1 MQAGRAPAVLA
12 LIHIKLFQRKIFRS
26 DAVWSAFDFLCVA
39 FEAACEWIGGHRR
52 QSGLWL
58 MIVGNYSQR
67 FWRYLAVGPTVAILF
82 GAGVFV
88 WESLPPRTIVMA
100 TGAEGGANYEFGVR
114 YREALAR
121 EGVRLQLQPTTG
133 SLENLRRLRDSKSGV
148 SVGFLQGGS
157 TTKKESPEL
166 ESLGT
171 MFYEPLW
178 LFRRAEIGNG
188 MYRLRSRRLS
198 IGPEGSGGRALALR
212 IMSRTKI
219 DSIVGEVSGFPPHVA
234 AEKLIAG
241 EIDAAFIVTGWESP
255 AIQSLLNTEG
265 IDLDSYLYADALI
278 AIYPFLHKL
287 VLPAGVID
295 LLPPHPPADVVLLA
309 PKASLAV
316 RADLHPAL
324 QYLLLEAAVQIHSH
338 PGIFQKA
345 GQFPAA
351 EAIDL
356 PLSGEAHRFYKS
368 GRPFLQG
375 YLPFWIATLVEKILV
390 VLIPL
395 AALLYPLFRF
405 LPQTYDWMM
414 QLKIR
419 RLYDEIRSIESDMEI
434 QGSAFDANALNAKL
448 DQIDQ
453 RANHLQLPTVYA
465 SSLYTLRSHIDLV
478 RTRLAANRDVKS
490 GMKLA

>member
-1 MQAGRAPAVLA
+1 M
-12 LIHIKLFQRKIFRS
+12 KLEKF
-26 DAVWSAFDFLCVA
+26 V
-39 FEAACEWIGGHRR
+39 
-52 QSGLWL
+52 
-58 MIVGNYSQR
+58 QR
-67 FWRYLAVGPTVAILF
+67 FWYYLAIAATVAILL

-100 TGAEGGANYEFGVR
+100 TGAEGGANYELGIR

-121 EGVRLQLQPTTG
+121 EGVKLQLQPTTG
-133 SLENLRRLRDSKSGV
+133 SLENLWRLNDARSGV
-148 SVGFLQGGS
+148 SVGFIQGG
-157 TTKKESPEL
+157 TTTRKESPEL

-171 MFYEPLW
+171 IFYEPLW
-178 LFRRAEIGNG
+178 LFRRTEIGNG
-188 MYRLRSRRLS
+188 MYRLRGRRLS
-198 IGPEGSGGRALALR
+198 IGPEGSGGRALAQK

-219 DSIVGEVSGFPPHVA
+219 DSIVGELSGFPPQVA

-255 AIQSLLNTEG
+255 VIQSLLDAKG
-265 IDLDSYLYADALI
+265 IELDSYLYADALI

-287 VLPAGVID
+287 LLPAGVID
-295 LLPPHPPADVVLLA
+295 LLGPRPPADVVLLA

-324 QYLLLEAAVQIHSH
+324 QYLLLNAAVQIHSQ

-356 PLSGEAHRFYKS
+356 PLSGEAQRFYKS
-368 GRPFLQG
+368 GRPLLQA
-375 YLPFWIATLVEKILV
+375 YFPFWIATLVEKLLV

-395 AALLYPLFRF
+395 AALLYPAFRF
-405 LPQTYDWMM
+405 LPLTYDWMM
-414 QLKIR
+414 QRKIT
-419 RLYDEIRSIESDMEI
+419 RLYDEIRSIESEMEA
-434 QGSAFDANALNAKL
+434 QGPEFDVSALNAKL
-448 DQIDQ
+448 VQIDQ

-465 SSLYTLRSHIDLV
+465 SNLYTLRSHIDLV
-478 RTRLAANRDVKS
+478 RTRLAANPDVNP
-490 GMKLA
+490 G

>member
-1 MQAGRAPAVLA
+1 MINRNYVRRL
-12 LIHIKLFQRKIFRS
+12 LI
-26 DAVWSAFDFLCVA
+26 
-39 FEAACEWIGGHRR
+39 AA
-52 QSGLWL
+52 
-58 MIVGNYSQR
+58 
-67 FWRYLAVGPTVAILF
+67 TVVILL

-88 WESLPPRTIVMA
+88 WKSLPPRTLVMA
-100 TGAEGGANYEFGVR
+100 TGAEGGANYELGIR
-114 YREALAR
+114 YGEALAR
-121 EGVRLQLQPTTG
+121 DGVKLVLQPTTG
-133 SLENLRRLRDSKSGV
+133 SLDNLRRLRDSRSRV
-148 SVGFLQGGS
+148 SVGFIQGGT
-157 TTKKESPEL
+157 TTKQESPEL

-171 MFYEPLW
+171 IFYEPLW
-178 LFRRAEIGNG
+178 LFRRAGEQGLQGKRI
-188 MYRLRSRRLS
+188 S
-198 IGPEGSGGRALALR
+198 IGPEGSGGRELALQ
-212 IMSRTKI
+212 ILSRTKL
-219 DSIVGEVSGFPPHVA
+219 DRVVGQLSGFAPKVA

-255 AIQSLLNTEG
+255 VVQSLLNAKDIEAG
-265 IDLDSYLYADALI
+265 SYLYADALI

-295 LLPPHPPADVVLLA
+295 LSTIRPPSDVVLLA

-324 QYLLLEAAVQIHSH
+324 QYLLLAAAVQIHSQ

-351 EAIDL
+351 EPIDL
-356 PLSGEAHRFYKS
+356 PLSGEAQRFYKS

-395 AALLYPLFRF
+395 AALLYPAFRF

-414 QLKIR
+414 QRKIM
-419 RLYDEIRSIESDMEI
+419 RLYDEIRSIETDMEA
-434 QGSAFDANALNAKL
+434 QGREFDANALNAKL

-453 RANHLQLPTVYA
+453 RANHLRLPTVYA
-465 SSLYTLRSHIDLV
+465 SNLYTLRSHIDLV
-478 RTRLAANRDVKS
+478 RTRLAANPHVNS
-490 GMKLA
+490 G

>member
-1 MQAGRAPAVLA
+1 MVENYV
-12 LIHIKLFQRKIFRS
+12 RK
-26 DAVWSAFDFLCVA
+26 
-39 FEAACEWIGGHRR
+39 
-52 QSGLWL
+52 
-58 MIVGNYSQR
+58 
-67 FWRYLAVGPTVAILF
+67 FWRYFSVAATIAILI

-88 WESLPPRTIVMA
+88 FESLPPRMIVMA
-100 TGAEGGANYEFGVR
+100 TGVEGGANYELGIR
-114 YREALAR
+114 YREILAR
-121 EGVRLQLQPTTG
+121 EGVTLQLQPTTG

-148 SVGFLQGGS
+148 SVGFIQGG
-157 TTKKESPEL
+157 TTTRKESPEL

-171 MFYEPLW
+171 IFYEPLW
-178 LFRRAEIGNG
+178 LFRRAEIGEG
-188 MYRLRSRRLS
+188 VQGLRGRRLS
-198 IGPEGSGGRALALR
+198 IGPEGSGGRALALQ
-212 IMSRTKI
+212 IISRAKI
-219 DSIVGEVSGFPPHVA
+219 DSIIGELSGFTPQVA
-234 AEKLIAG
+234 AAKLIAG

-255 AIQSLLNTEG
+255 VIQSLLNAKG
-265 IDLDSYLYADALI
+265 IEAESFQRADAFI

-287 VLPAGVID
+287 VLPAGVVD
-295 LLPPHPPADVVLLA
+295 LLANRPPTDVVLLA

-316 RADLHPAL
+316 RADLHSAL
-324 QYLLLEAAVQIHSH
+324 QYLLLDAAVQIHSQ

-351 EAIDL
+351 ESIDL

-395 AALLYPLFRF
+395 AALLYPAFKL
-405 LPQTYDWMM
+405 LPQMYDWMM

-419 RLYDEIRSIESDMEI
+419 RLYDEIRSIESDMEA
-434 QGSAFDANALNAKL
+434 QGPEFDANALNARL

-465 SSLYTLRSHIDLV
+465 SNLYTLRSHIDLV
-478 RTRLAANRDVKS
+478 RTRLATNPDENP
-490 GMKLA
+490 G